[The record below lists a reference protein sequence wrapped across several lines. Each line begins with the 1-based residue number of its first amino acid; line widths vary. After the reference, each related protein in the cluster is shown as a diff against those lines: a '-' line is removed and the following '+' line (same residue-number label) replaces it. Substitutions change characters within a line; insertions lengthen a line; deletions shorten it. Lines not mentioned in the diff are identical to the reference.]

1 MIKTLKKRNLKIDDV
16 EDDDDNKYKQKG
28 SQNKYDKL
36 YNLADSQSVEL

>member
-16 EDDDDNKYKQKG
+16 EDDDNKYKQKG